1 MAYIESDCILVLC
14 GMFLSLKF
22 VWEELVVAMVCYAV
36 SHCHLLTYDRTE
48 KSVNMWIFSIGKRTW
63 IVNDVLI
70 SEVVDLVLYLLL
82 VEQRII
88 KNGTFSMPPHQMT
101 DKQFCHIN
109 SIVHNTL
116 CCCGQCALFSGRFN
130 CMQYSK
136 MWYTTHDTYS
146 NMWYTIHE
154 TILKS
159 FHQTKIQN
167 HYHTLI
173 YKVKLRNNLEKKRLT
188 LHLHLYGKVENNNEI
203 KKFKSLRWC
212 LCYITITR
220 RVPLM

>member
-1 MAYIESDCILVLC
+1 LYSCIVRYV
-14 GMFLSLKF
+14 SKF
-22 VWEELVVAMVCYAV
+22 KICLRRTFVAMVCYAV

-116 CCCGQCALFSGRFN
+116 CCCGQCALFLV
-130 CMQYSK
+130 
-136 MWYTTHDTYS
+136 D
-146 NMWYTIHE
+146 
-154 TILKS
+154 
-159 FHQTKIQN
+159 
-167 HYHTLI
+167 LI
-173 YKVKLRNNLEKKRLT
+173 VCNTPRCGIPHMIPTPICGIPYMRP
-188 LHLHLYGKVENNNEI
+188 
-203 KKFKSLRWC
+203 S
-212 LCYITITR
+212 
-220 RVPLM
+220 